1 MNDVRLPPSIVS
13 LQGGASPPPTAD
25 NSDKP
30 LVVGLFEGDEL
41 DVLAAELSRL
51 REEHRDLDMAI
62 GALEHVG
69 PADQL
74 QIQRL
79 KKRKLF
85 LKDRISFIEDQ
96 LTPDI
101 IA

>member
-1 MNDVRLPPSIVS
+1 MANKL
-13 LQGGASPPPTAD
+13 
-25 NSDKP
+25 SDEDRAA
-30 LVVGLFEGDEL
+30 FETEAG
-41 DVLAAELSRL
+41 RL
-51 REEHRDLDMAI
+51 REEHRDLDAAI
-62 GALEHVG
+62 DALELVG
-69 PADQL
+69 KGDQL

-85 LKDRISFIEDQ
+85 LRDRLAFLDDQ

>member
-1 MNDVRLPPSIVS
+1 MSDLRLPPSLVS
-13 LQGGASPPPTAD
+13 LQGVTSAPANADSPE
-25 NSDKP
+25 KP
-30 LVVGLFEGDEL
+30 MVSGLFEGDER
-41 DVLAAELSRL
+41 DILAAELSRL

-79 KKRKLF
+79 KKRKLV